1 MTLKEKV
8 AELQPLEINS
18 LVTGGVIGCPRD
30 YPYLHGSMTE
40 LEILGDVCGVDH
52 CLSETGRGLNCQ
64 ACWNRAYIEPEEK
77 EDA

>member
-30 YPYLHGSMTE
+30 YPYLLDSLYE
-40 LEILGDVCGVDH
+40 PEILGDICGV
-52 CLSETGRGLNCQ
+52 EFNCES
-64 ACWNRAYIEPEEK
+64 CWNRPYIDPEVL
-77 EDA
+77 DA